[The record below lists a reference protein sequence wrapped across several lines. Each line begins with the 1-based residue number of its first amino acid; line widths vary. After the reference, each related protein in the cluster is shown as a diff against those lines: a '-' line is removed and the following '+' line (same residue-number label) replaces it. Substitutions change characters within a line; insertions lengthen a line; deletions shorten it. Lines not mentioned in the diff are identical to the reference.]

1 VLAATVG
8 VGRCLCVC
16 MRAHVG
22 VVRERESMRAGASKI
37 AGAAERTQGR
47 RCVVCGGVSAFSYT
61 IHMHCLL
68 EQVRVHRCF
77 MCVS

>member
-1 VLAATVG
+1 MCLYARTCGCGARAREHAG
-8 VGRCLCVC
+8 GR
-16 MRAHVG
+16 
-22 VVRERESMRAGASKI
+22 EQI

-47 RCVVCGGVSAFSYT
+47 LCMVCGGVSAFSYT
-61 IHMHCLL
+61 IHMHSLL